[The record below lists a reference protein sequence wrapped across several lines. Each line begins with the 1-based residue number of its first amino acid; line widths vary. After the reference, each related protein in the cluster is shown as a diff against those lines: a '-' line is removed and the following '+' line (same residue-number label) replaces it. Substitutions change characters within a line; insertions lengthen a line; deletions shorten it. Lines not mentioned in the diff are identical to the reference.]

1 MEFPVHFRLRVH
13 LEIKRE
19 VGKVDLNWKSM
30 WHDQN
35 IMMIMMSGNDGHN
48 NCNDH
53 DQGKLT
59 MLIRI
64 IRSAKD
70 YTDLNP
76 DHLVSDDYL
85 ALVRP
90 RVLRRSV
97 LHSEDPIWCSQP
109 FKWSSG
115 SSQWCRWWIMM
126 GSFWQVDDSVIDQL
140 NWNVFWIFVD
150 IKIQSRTVLRLQ
162 CLWGLPYLGL
172 GISRTLNLSSGKA
185 WVEKP

>member
-97 LHSEDPIWCSQP
+97 LHSEDPI
-109 FKWSSG
+109 
-115 SSQWCRWWIMM
+115 
-126 GSFWQVDDSVIDQL
+126 
-140 NWNVFWIFVD
+140 
-150 IKIQSRTVLRLQ
+150 
-162 CLWGLPYLGL
+162 
-172 GISRTLNLSSGKA
+172 
-185 WVEKP
+185 